1 MQSIKQVLGEE
12 QIKCLSER
20 FNLDRINRG
29 YNKHSNNNNIIQ
41 DIPKDGIDYYIIRP
55 VGRRCYL
62 WFTYIDKQFIALI
75 KYMGYNSNNNSNNNS
90 SNSDDFYLANID
102 FDNTLSYNNVLLY
115 GYHVKTEGSGDF
127 IIIDNIINYNDYN
140 HIITSKEYSLI
151 SIFKLY
157 RRLLQNINTK
167 SGKLGVYLPYI
178 CSQYSEVFSA
188 MYNLAYRPYGVSI
201 WTLNKNQGI
210 YLLNRENNVLEG
222 IFKVKANPNHDTY
235 DLYCYNGNRMEYYNR
250 SLITDYRLSIYM
262 NSLYRNIAE
271 NKNLDALE
279 ESEDEDIFEN
289 IDENKFVDLDK
300 SYYFKCMYNKRFKKW
315 IPKCVIEKPKI
326 CDIITRRQLFNIEK
340 K

>member
-1 MQSIKQVLGEE
+1 MQAIKRVLEAE

-20 FNLDRINRG
+20 FNLDRINHE
-29 YNKHSNNNNIIQ
+29 YNRHSNNNIIH
-41 DIPKDGIDYYIIRP
+41 DVPKDGIDYYIIRP

-62 WFTYIDKQFIALI
+62 WFTYIDKQFVALI
-75 KYMGYNSNNNSNNNS
+75 KYTG
-90 SNSDDFYLANID
+90 SNSDDFYVANID

-115 GYHVKTEGSGDF
+115 GYYVKTEGSGDF
-127 IIIDNIINYNDYN
+127 FIIDNIINYNDYN
-140 HIITSKEYSLI
+140 YIITDKEYSLI
-151 SIFKLY
+151 SVFKVY
-157 RRLLQNINTK
+157 RRLLQNINAK

-188 MYNLAYRPYGVSI
+188 MYSLAYRPFGVSI
-201 WTLNKNQGI
+201 WTLDKNQGI

-250 SLITDYRLSIYM
+250 SLITNYTLSIYM

-289 IDENKFVDLDK
+289 IHENKFVDLEK
-300 SYYFKCMYNKRFKKW
+300 SYYFKCVYNKRFKKW
-315 IPKCVIEKPKI
+315 IPKCLIENPKI
-326 CDIITRRQLFNIEK
+326 CDIITRRQLFNIENK
-340 K
+340 